1 MVSLSGPVALDGWEC
16 FIALATCAVE
26 REGLSDWL
34 RFFDFR
40 VVILPSLLDL
50 C

>member
-1 MVSLSGPVALDGWEC
+1 MVSLSGPVALEGRDSL
-16 FIALATCAVE
+16 IALATCAVE
-26 REGLSDWL
+26 REGLSKRL

-40 VVILPSLLDL
+40 VVILSSLLDL